1 MRSWHVY
8 VVKCRDGT
16 LYTGTT
22 NDLERR
28 INDHNRGKGCRY
40 TGGRWPVKLL
50 HCESFRSKSSAL
62 RREAWI
68 KGLSRVEKMLLIEK
82 RHGSCRRFT

>member
-16 LYTGTT
+16 LYTGAT

-28 INDHNRGKGCRY
+28 LNDHNRGKGCRY

-62 RREAWI
+62 RREALI
-68 KGLSRVEKMLLIEK
+68 KGLSRVEKMLLI
-82 RHGSCRRFT
+82 GQCRRFT